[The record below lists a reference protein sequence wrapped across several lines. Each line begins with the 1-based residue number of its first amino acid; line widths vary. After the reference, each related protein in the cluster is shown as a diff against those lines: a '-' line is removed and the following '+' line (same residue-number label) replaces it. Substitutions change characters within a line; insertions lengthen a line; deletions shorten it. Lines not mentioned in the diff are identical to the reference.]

1 MHSDLRFLTS
11 DLRIPNNF
19 FTLISVSCNVQKIDA
34 SYIVKAENLESVYI
48 DKHYDLVVECK
59 RGSKNAC
66 FELYR
71 LYSKAM
77 LNVAF
82 RIVGSIDEAEDV
94 LQEAF
99 LDAFTRVKDFRQETT
114 FGLWLKQIVVHRS
127 INLLRKRRLDL
138 VELGDD
144 QMDNIAEEEDDSDEE
159 LQYKVAQVKDAM
171 KELPEGYRL
180 VISLYL
186 LEGYDHEEIGQIL
199 NISENTSRTQFL
211 RAKRKLNEILI
222 KRGITS

>member
-1 MHSDLRFLTS
+1 MQAD
-11 DLRIPNNF
+11 
-19 FTLISVSCNVQKIDA
+19 QK
-34 SYIVKAENLESVYI
+34 LEAVFI
-48 DKHYDLVVECK
+48 DKHYQLVLECK
-59 RGSKNAC
+59 QGSKKAC
-66 FELYR
+66 YELYK

-82 RIVGSIDEAEDV
+82 RIVGNIAEAEDV

-99 LDAFTRVKDFRQETT
+99 VDAFSKLKDFRQDTT

-127 INLLRKRRLDL
+127 INLLRKRRLELVDL
-138 VELGDD
+138 EEGQLE
-144 QMDNIAEEEDDSDEE
+144 NIADDEVEDEEEIQFQAARIKE
-159 LQYKVAQVKDAM
+159 AM

-211 RAKRKLNEILI
+211 RAKRKLLEILQ
-222 KRGITS
+222 KKGITS

>member
-1 MHSDLRFLTS
+1 
-11 DLRIPNNF
+11 
-19 FTLISVSCNVQKIDA
+19 
-34 SYIVKAENLESVYI
+34 LESVYI

-59 RGSKNAC
+59 RGSKKAC

-82 RIVGSIDEAEDV
+82 RVVGNVDEAEDV
-94 LQEAF
+94 LQESF
-99 LDAFTRVKDFRQETT
+99 LDAFNRIKDFRQETT

-127 INLLRKRRLDL
+127 INLLRKRRLEL
-138 VELGDD
+138 VELEDG
-144 QMDNIAEEEDDSDEE
+144 QLDNIPDEEIESDEE
-159 LQYKVAQVKDAM
+159 VQYKVAQVKDAM

-211 RAKRKLNEILI
+211 RAKRKLNEILTR
-222 KRGITS
+222 RGITS